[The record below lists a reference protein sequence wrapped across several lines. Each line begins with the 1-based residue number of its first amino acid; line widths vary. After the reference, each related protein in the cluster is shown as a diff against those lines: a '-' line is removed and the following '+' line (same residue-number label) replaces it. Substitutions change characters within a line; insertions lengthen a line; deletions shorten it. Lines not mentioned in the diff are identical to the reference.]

1 MKFSIITINLNNKV
15 GLEKTIKSVLSQTFK
30 DYEFI
35 IIDGNSTDGSKDV
48 IEKYQSFISY
58 SVSEPD
64 GGIYEAMN
72 KGTSVAQG
80 DYCNFLNSGDCY
92 HDSTVL
98 EHISKMDQRADVLT
112 GCHDLSFGRN
122 AGEHGVTMLDLFRWS
137 YNHQESFIKRELCIK
152 YPYDVK
158 YRLAADRKFFIEA
171 FVKHNCTLSFTK
183 KLIIDVE
190 PGGASSRHLDECER
204 EILQI
209 LHEFL
214 PPRIFKDYVRFAK
227 CDSSILE
234 VLPLLSNTIGL
245 QSLVYKFAKLLLA
258 VRNNRLYRFVF
269 RKEILESRRYFFDND
284 VSMGN

>member
-15 GLEKTIKSVLSQTFK
+15 GLEKTIKSVLSQTFN

-35 IIDGNSTDGSKDV
+35 IIDGNSTDGSKEV
-48 IEKYQSFISY
+48 IKKYQSFINY

-98 EHISKMDQRADVLT
+98 EHFSKMDQSSDVLT
-112 GCHDLSFGRN
+112 GCHDLAFGRN
-122 AGEHGVTMLDLFRWS
+122 VGEHGVTMLDLFRWS

-171 FVKHNCTLSFTK
+171 FVKGNYSLSFTG
-183 KLIIDVE
+183 KLVVDVE
-190 PGGASSRHLDECER
+190 PGGISSRHLDECER

-214 PPRIFKDYVRFAK
+214 PPRIFEDYVRFAK
-227 CDSSILE
+227 CDSVILE
-234 VLPLLSNTIGL
+234 VIPLLSNTIGL
-245 QSLVYKFAKLLLA
+245 QSLVYKFAKLLLV
-258 VRNNRLYRFVF
+258 VRNSRFYRFVF
-269 RKEILESRRYFFDND
+269 RKNRLEPSRHFFDK
-284 VSMGN
+284 M